1 MCIRDSEVTATQ
13 AFGSCSSGSQT
24 NTLTLTNAE
33 SATAYVKVEYKIDS
47 GSYTTLNNNVSV
59 GASSTDTS
67 QSVSVPHGS
76 TITWKITDSFTSADY
91 TNMTAESEVTSSA
104 ADCDPDSTFSTAFGS
119 CGSGAKTSTLTI
131 NNTESSDTVYYKVEY
146 KIDSG
151 SYTTLSS
158 NLSVAASGTNTA
170 STVSVPDLSLIHI

>member
-1 MCIRDSEVTATQ
+1 MPHGSTITWRFKDSSTDGNFSGASYEEQAASSTVDCDPEVTATQ

-59 GASSTDTS
+59 SASSTDTS
-67 QSVSVPHGS
+67 QSVAVPHGS

-131 NNTESSDTVYYKVEY
+131 NNTESSDTVYY
-146 KIDSG
+146 
-151 SYTTLSS
+151 
-158 NLSVAASGTNTA
+158 
-170 STVSVPDLSLIHI
+170 LSLIHI